1 MKFEWNK
8 IHKYEENFEREI
20 QEVVEEYVLEFYD
33 IESVGELTE
42 EDITSIADF
51 KNWIGE
57 YNVMQIG
64 FSELIAEWESENED

>member
-1 MKFEWNK
+1 MAFEWNK

-20 QEVVEEYVLEFYD
+20 REAVEEYVLEFYD

-42 EDITSIADF
+42 EDSTSIADF

-57 YNVMQIG
+57 YSVMQIG
-64 FSELIAEWESENED
+64 FSELIAEWENLDG

>member
-20 QEVVEEYVLEFYD
+20 REAVEEYVLEFYD

-57 YNVMQIG
+57 YSVMQIG

>member
-20 QEVVEEYVLEFYD
+20 REAVEEYVLEFYD

-42 EDITSIADF
+42 EDITSITDF

-57 YNVMQIG
+57 YSVMQIG

>member
-20 QEVVEEYVLEFYD
+20 REAVEEYVLEFYD

-42 EDITSIADF
+42 EDISSITDF

-57 YNVMQIG
+57 YSVMQIG

>member
-1 MKFEWNK
+1 MAFEWNK

-20 QEVVEEYVLEFYD
+20 REAVEEYVLEFYD

-57 YNVMQIG
+57 YSVMQIG
-64 FSELIAEWESENED
+64 FSELIAEWENLDG

>member
-20 QEVVEEYVLEFYD
+20 REAIEEYVLEFYD
-33 IESVGELTE
+33 IESVGELIE
-42 EDITSIADF
+42 EDITSITDF

-57 YNVMQIG
+57 YSVMQIG